1 VIVVNAKTEISMEYE
16 NLLKQHVAEM
26 VKNSGVLDG
35 RKPWSPKDNY

>member
-1 VIVVNAKTEISMEYE
+1 VHVMAY
-16 NLLKQHVAEM
+16 KQEQYVAQM